1 MRRRTALLLLLAAA
15 VALPL
20 RADTVRLKNGRAYEG
35 VIAER
40 TAQGVRVQLAF
51 GYIVIPDDQVA
62 SVEAAPS
69 ALAGY
74 LKQKAIL
81 QSSPAAKASD
91 WLELARWARVHD
103 LESSARESA
112 LLAGELDPRLPGLDA
127 MLRPLGLV
135 YEEALGRWI
144 PFAESM
150 ARRGLVPWNGE
161 WITRDEQ
168 RARSEEQARRDAVR
182 AQEAASRRMA
192 EAAEAMRRTE
202 ERLAQREELR
212 QLEAERYAAL
222 APVMTFPGFWMSP
235 VVVLVPS
242 RSPHSPGPP
251 GQSQRPPAM
260 SPPVSLRN
268 DTYGRLQS
276 RQPGSLLPLYGEPIV
291 APEQQHLPPPGTT
304 SASSGS

>member
-1 MRRRTALLLLLAAA
+1 
-15 VALPL
+15 
-20 RADTVRLKNGRAYEG
+20 
-35 VIAER
+35 
-40 TAQGVRVQLAF
+40 
-51 GYIVIPDDQVA
+51 
-62 SVEAAPS
+62 S

-91 WLELARWARVHD
+91 WLELARWAKVHD

-112 LLAGELDPRLPGLDA
+112 LLAAELDPKVQGLDA
-127 MLRPLGLV
+127 LLRPMGLV

-161 WITRDEQ
+161 WITREEQ

-182 AQEAASRRMA
+182 AQEAASRRLA
-192 EAAEAMRRTE
+192 DAAEAMRRTE

-235 VVVLVPS
+235 VVVVVPPFS
-242 RSPHSPGPP
+242 
-251 GQSQRPPAM
+251 
-260 SPPVSLRN
+260 
-268 DTYGRLQS
+268 
-276 RQPGSLLPLYGEPIV
+276 
-291 APEQQHLPPPGTT
+291 
-304 SASSGS
+304 

>member
-1 MRRRTALLLLLAAA
+1 MRRPIALLLLLAATA
-15 VALPL
+15 ALPL
-20 RADTVRLKNGRAYEG
+20 RADTVRLNNGRAYEG

-40 TAQGVRVQLAF
+40 TPQGVRVQLAF

-74 LKQKAIL
+74 LKQKAML
-81 QSSPAAKASD
+81 QSSPAARASD
-91 WLELARWARVHD
+91 WLDLARWAKVHD

-112 LLAGELDPRLPGLDA
+112 LLAAELDPKVPGLDA
-127 MLRPLGLV
+127 MLRPMGLV
-135 YEEALGRWI
+135 YEDALGRWI

-161 WITRDEQ
+161 WITREEQ
-168 RARSEEQARRDAVR
+168 RARSEEQGRRDAAR

-202 ERLAQREELR
+202 ERLAYREELQR
-212 QLEAERYAAL
+212 EAERYAAI

-235 VVVLVPS
+235 VVVVVP
-242 RSPHSPGPP
+242 PTHSPRHPGGP
-251 GQSQRPPAM
+251 QQPPSM
-260 SPPVSLRN
+260 QPLMPPRN

-276 RQPGSLLPLYGEPIV
+276 RQPGSFLPLYGEPIV
-291 APEQQHLPPPGTT
+291 APEQQHLPPPGTA
-304 SASSGS
+304 SANSGG